1 MTVDKD
7 ILVVIG
13 SAHVENRSREVFVV
27 GSSDAMSNA
36 QKDVA
41 LCSLLHV
48 DLVIGATE
56 VKKLYNPL
64 HLSGWSKFLL
74 PNASIS
80 VRVMGESSGKTLK
93 PIHTSFLLAGLS
105 GTSERREA
113 DGSRVLT
120 VTRKP
125 MKVKV
130 MPISIAQKNNRI
142 VTISMDDDLDM
153 DDDLEDM
160 DDADLI
166 DEDGLLELDD
176 LLKPPPAM
184 QPSSAVDDCG
194 GRKACDDC
202 TCGRAEKE
210 AGASPKKS
218 SRQKVAPK
226 SNCGSC
232 SMGDAFRCA
241 GCPFLGLPA
250 FKPGEENLVLQLA
263 DDL

>member
-1 MTVDKD
+1 MTVDKN

-13 SAHVENRSREVFVV
+13 SASVENRAREVFNV
-27 GSSDAMSNA
+27 GSSGEMSNV

-41 LCSLLHV
+41 PCSLLHV
-48 DLVIGATE
+48 DLVLKSTE

-80 VRVMGESSGKTLK
+80 VRVLGESSGKTIK

-105 GTSERREA
+105 GTSERKEA

-130 MPISIAQKNNRI
+130 MPISIPQRKNTL
-142 VTISMDDDLDM
+142 VTISMDDDLDDMDM
-153 DDDLEDM
+153 DDD
-160 DDADLI
+160 DLI

-184 QPSSAVDDCG
+184 QPSSASTDDCG

-202 TCGRAEKE
+202 TCGRAEME
-210 AGASPKKS
+210 AEASSKRN
-218 SRQKVAPK
+218 SRVKIAPK

-232 SMGDAFRCA
+232 SMGDAFRCS